1 MAVRRT
7 DMVLAAVSL
16 DRPVWI
22 RPLNKGRVFDTQ
34 TQLNVGWQPFHDD
47 VFQGSVS
54 TGNKTIPGLFLEK
67 PVHDN
72 LEGLTLLTAFVINT
86 TYWGGSLIPVFAWI
100 SDWTVAPMMRWDV
113 ILQYLPSPWLILE
126 AQFRTFWTNGKIVF
140 DRFAQGQSGRRDEVI
155 LKATY
160 QF

>member
-1 MAVRRT
+1 
-7 DMVLAAVSL
+7 
-16 DRPVWI
+16 
-22 RPLNKGRVFDTQ
+22 
-34 TQLNVGWQPFHDD
+34 
-47 VFQGSVS
+47 
-54 TGNKTIPGLFLEK
+54 
-67 PVHDN
+67 
-72 LEGLTLLTAFVINT
+72 
-86 TYWGGSLIPVFAWI
+86 
-100 SDWTVAPMMRWDV
+100 MMRWDV